1 MYELYSA
8 VRAPEFA
15 LAPITPT
22 QKEHL
27 IRMQFRGQMSAYT
40 QMYPNSCY
48 HIVLLDGAPVGRLWV
63 APGESEFHLVDIAI
77 HPRLQSKGIGTV
89 LIQRLQQEAAKAR
102 LPIRSC
108 VFKFN
113 PGSLRFHQRL
123 GFSIVR
129 EDQMHYYMEWRTVPL
144 L

>member
-1 MYELYSA
+1 MKA
-8 VRAPEFA
+8 
-15 LAPITPT
+15 
-22 QKEHL
+22 
-27 IRMQFRGQMSAYT
+27 
-40 QMYPNSCY
+40 
-48 HIVLLDGAPVGRLWV
+48 
-63 APGESEFHLVDIAI
+63 EFHLVDIAI